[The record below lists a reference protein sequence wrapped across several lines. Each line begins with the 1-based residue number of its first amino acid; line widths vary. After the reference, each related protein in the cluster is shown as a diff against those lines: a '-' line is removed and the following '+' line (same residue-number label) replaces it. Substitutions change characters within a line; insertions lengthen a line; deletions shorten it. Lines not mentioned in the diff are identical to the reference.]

1 MLRVPWSKVTSI
13 GDKLLQ
19 VLRVLGVFQ
28 GSILRD
34 TARTRSIS
42 GMITLNTACTRSILG
57 FDTLKYCCTPSIL
70 VFNTLEYSLYLNWSI
85 WGSFTAPTLSTR
97 STWAFHTAK
106 TSIVGVFQGFIFRGM
121 SSTRSNSVFYTPR
134 YSGLKYYSEY
144 FTRMMKYS
152 WVQYL
157 RYSEYPE

>member
-42 GMITLNTACTRSILG
+42 DMSTLNTACTRSILG
-57 FDTLKYCCTPSIL
+57 FDTLKYCCTPSIGGLLLWNTRCTEVFGAL
-70 VFNTLEYSLYLNWSI
+70 VLLL
-85 WGSFTAPTLSTR
+85 L
-97 STWAFHTAK
+97 
-106 TSIVGVFQGFIFRGM
+106 
-121 SSTRSNSVFYTPR
+121 
-134 YSGLKYYSEY
+134 
-144 FTRMMKYS
+144 
-152 WVQYL
+152 
-157 RYSEYPE
+157 